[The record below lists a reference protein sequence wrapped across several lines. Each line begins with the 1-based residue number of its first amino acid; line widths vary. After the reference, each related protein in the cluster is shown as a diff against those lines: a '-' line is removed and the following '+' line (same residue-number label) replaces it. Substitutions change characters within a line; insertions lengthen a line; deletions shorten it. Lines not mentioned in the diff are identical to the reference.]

1 MERQLGTL
9 VVEGPAPADLE
20 VVVIDVVAAPPPVA
34 HLALRMWAWRALIA
48 VAVLVAIVGMI
59 AWSSSPPT

>member
-9 VVEGPAPADLE
+9 VAERPSRAEIE
-20 VVVIDVVAAPPPVA
+20 VVEELATA
-34 HLALRMWAWRALIA
+34 HPLLRVWAWRVLIA
-48 VAVLVAIVGMI
+48 AAVLVALVGMI